1 MTHDPDDDFDPD
13 DPVSPAELAHARG
26 FGDLV
31 DRAVGGRGVPAAMS
45 ADDRAL
51 VEVATVIRGAAG
63 RIALTD
69 ARATALV
76 DAALLAAVDR
86 DRPRSVSVPPPL
98 GAPHP
103 PEVIAIAS
111 ARSRSRL
118 PWIAAT
124 IATAIAAAA
133 IALLVARPARPA
145 PAAPPVAVRHTPD
158 QLVGVITRDRAGDAA
173 ARIDVIYADRLDG
186 WREQGVGVRSGRIR

>member
-1 MTHDPDDDFDPD
+1 MTHDPDDDDFDPD
-13 DPVSPAELAHARG
+13 DPISPAELAHARG
-26 FGDLV
+26 FGELI
-31 DRAVGGRGVPAAMS
+31 DRAVAGRGVPAAMS

-69 ARATALV
+69 ARAASIV
-76 DAALLAAVDR
+76 DAALLAAVDK

-98 GAPHP
+98 GAPSP
-103 PEVIAIAS
+103 PRVVSIDA
-111 ARSRSRL
+111 ARKRSLL

-124 IATAIAAAA
+124 VATAVAAAA
-133 IALLVARPARPA
+133 IAILVTRP
-145 PAAPPVAVRHTPD
+145 VRHAPSPSVAARRSAD

-186 WREQGVGVRSGRIR
+186 WREQGLAVRSGGTR